1 MRLSPKQIEIILS
14 TSQEV
19 MGVDVLVWLY
29 GSRLDDG
36 RRGGDVDL
44 LIEACASHGL
54 LSKARLKT
62 RLEQRLQLPVDV
74 LLAPRGKSHSAFIAL
89 AKIQAQPLLALAEQ
103 N

>member
-14 TSQEV
+14 TSYEV
-19 MGVDVLVWLY
+19 MGIDASVRLY

-44 LIEACASHGL
+44 LIEACASHSL
-54 LSKARLKT
+54 LCKALLKT
-62 RLEQRLQLPVDV
+62 RLEHRLQLPVDV
-74 LLAPRGKSHSAFIAL
+74 LLAPRGKADSAFVAL
-89 AKIQAQPLLALAEQ
+89 AKMQAQPLMALAEQ